1 MGGKA
6 EPEETGQGDKAQ
18 PRKPLGWSHSLS
30 LVKHMG
36 PTRARVEFLH
46 LHQIPTSHSRFQVQL
61 SPISDSDAQCLWQ
74 GQETDSHSVAQAG
87 PDFTVILLPQPLK
100 GLWSVWIPMFG
111 QDSQMTPCQTVFSNH
126 IVKCFFF
133 IPTNGVLSSR
143 DYKLGDTAPQWMW
156 NR

>member
-100 GLWSVWIPMFG
+100 
-111 QDSQMTPCQTVFSNH
+111 Q
-126 IVKCFFF
+126 
-133 IPTNGVLSSR
+133 R
-143 DYKLGDTAPQWMW
+143 DYRHKPSHQTYSHLSLRSTASLFACLLNVWVFCLSVSLWMCMPGAY
-156 NR
+156 RKQKRM